1 MSGRVFQ
8 VLQQMLKMRKDRSV
22 ARSKVVKAELER
34 VRGFN
39 EQIESYANEYESQWM
54 NAAQKGDTVLQL
66 QTQASFGQ
74 KLRATAASQLPEIQN
89 LQSQSKEALEKAQQD
104 AERLKTFES
113 FIANKKRLNQKALD
127 HQDEKAL
134 EDVLQA
140 RHRSS

>member
-22 ARSKVVKAELER
+22 AKSKMVKAEFDR
-34 VRGFN
+34 VRNFN
-39 EQIESYANEYESQWM
+39 EQIESYATEYESQWIS
-54 NAAQKGDTVLQL
+54 AAQKGDTVLQL

-89 LQSQSKEALEKAQQD
+89 LQSQSREALEKAQQD
-104 AERLKTFES
+104 AERLKTLETFM
-113 FIANKKRLNQKALD
+113 ANRQRLKQKALD
-127 HQDEKAL
+127 QQDEKAQ

-140 RHRSS
+140 RQRSS

>member
-22 ARSKVVKAELER
+22 AKSKMVKAEFDR
-34 VRGFN
+34 VRNFN

-54 NAAQKGDTVLQL
+54 SAAEKGDTVLQL

-74 KLRATAASQLPEIQN
+74 KLRATAASQQPEIQN
-89 LQSQSKEALEKAQQD
+89 LQSQSKEALAKAQQD
-104 AERLKTFES
+104 AERLKILEN
-113 FIANKKRLNQKALD
+113 FIANRQRLKQKALD
-127 HQDEKAL
+127 QQDEKSL
-134 EDVLQA
+134 EDVFQS

>member
-22 ARSKVVKAELER
+22 ARSKMVKTELER

-89 LQSQSKEALEKAQQD
+89 LQTQSKEALEKAQQD
-104 AERLKTFES
+104 AERLKTFEN
-113 FIANKKRLNQKALD
+113 FIANKKGLTQKALD

>member
-22 ARSKVVKAELER
+22 AKSKMVKAEFDR
-34 VRGFN
+34 VRNFN
-39 EQIESYANEYESQWM
+39 EQIESYASEYESQWM
-54 NAAQKGDTVLQL
+54 SAAEKGDTVLQL

-74 KLRATAASQLPEIQN
+74 KLRATAASQQPEIQN
-89 LQSQSKEALEKAQQD
+89 LQLQSKEALEKAQQD
-104 AERLKTFES
+104 AERLKTFEN
-113 FIANKKRLNQKALD
+113 FIAKRQRLKQMALD
-127 HQDEKAL
+127 HQDEKAM

>member
-22 ARSKVVKAELER
+22 AKSKMVKAEFDR
-34 VRGFN
+34 VRNFN

-74 KLRATAASQLPEIQN
+74 KLRATAASQEPEIQN
-89 LQSQSKEALEKAQQD
+89 LQLQSKEALEKAQQD
-104 AERLKTFES
+104 AERLKTFEN
-113 FIANKKRLNQKALD
+113 FIAKRQRLKQMALD
-127 HQDEKAL
+127 HPDEKAM

-140 RHRSS
+140 RHRSP

>member
-1 MSGRVFQ
+1 MSARVFQ

-22 ARSKVVKAELER
+22 AKSKMVKAEFDR
-34 VRGFN
+34 VRHFN

-74 KLRATAASQLPEIQN
+74 KLRATAASQEPEIQN
-89 LQSQSKEALEKAQQD
+89 LQLQSKEALEKAQQD
-104 AERLKTFES
+104 AERLKTFEN
-113 FIANKKRLNQKALD
+113 FIAKRQRLKQMALD
-127 HQDEKAL
+127 HQDEKAM

>member
-8 VLQQMLKMRKDRSV
+8 VLQQMLKLRKDRSV
-22 ARSKVVKAELER
+22 ARPKMVKAELER

-74 KLRATAASQLPEIQN
+74 KLRATAASQEPEIQN
-89 LQSQSKEALEKAQQD
+89 LQLQSKEALEKAQQD
-104 AERLKTFES
+104 AERLKTFEN
-113 FIANKKRLNQKALD
+113 FIAKRQRLKQMALD
-127 HQDEKAL
+127 HQDEKAM

>member
-22 ARSKVVKAELER
+22 ARSKMVKTELER

-54 NAAQKGDTVLQL
+54 SAAQKGDTVLQL

-74 KLRATAASQLPEIQN
+74 KLRATAASQEPEIQN
-89 LQSQSKEALEKAQQD
+89 LQLQSKEALEKAQQD
-104 AERLKTFES
+104 AERLKTFEN
-113 FIANKKRLNQKALD
+113 FIAKRQRLKQMALD
-127 HQDEKAL
+127 HQDEKAM

>member
-22 ARSKVVKAELER
+22 AKSKMVKAEFDR
-34 VRGFN
+34 VRNFN
-39 EQIESYANEYESQWM
+39 EQIESYATEYESQWIS
-54 NAAQKGDTVLQL
+54 AAQKGDTVLQL

-89 LQSQSKEALEKAQQD
+89 LQSQSREALEKAQQD
-104 AERLKTFES
+104 AERLKTLENFM
-113 FIANKKRLNQKALD
+113 ANRQRLKQKALD
-127 HQDEKAL
+127 QQDEKAQ

-140 RHRSS
+140 RQRSS

>member
-1 MSGRVFQ
+1 MSGRMFQ

-22 ARSKVVKAELER
+22 ARSKMVKAELER

-104 AERLKTFES
+104 TERLKTFES

-127 HQDEKAL
+127 HQDEKSL

>member
-22 ARSKVVKAELER
+22 AKSKMVKAEFDR
-34 VRGFN
+34 VRTFN
-39 EQIESYANEYESQWM
+39 EQIESYATEYESQWM
-54 NAAQKGDTVLQL
+54 SAAQKGDTVLQL

-74 KLRATAASQLPEIQN
+74 KLRATAASQQPEIEN
-89 LQSQSKEALEKAQQD
+89 LQTQSREALEKAQQD
-104 AERLKTFES
+104 AERLKTLENFM
-113 FIANKKRLNQKALD
+113 ANRQLLKQKALD
-127 HQDEKAL
+127 HQNEKAQ

>member
-22 ARSKVVKAELER
+22 AKSKMVKAELDR
-34 VRGFN
+34 VSSFN
-39 EQIESYANEYESQWM
+39 GQIESYANEYESQWM
-54 NAAQKGDTVLQL
+54 NTAQKGDTVLHL

-74 KLRATAASQLPEIQN
+74 KLRATAASQVPEIQN
-89 LQSQSKEALEKAQQD
+89 LQAQTKEAMTKAQQD
-104 AERLKTFES
+104 ADRLKTFES
-113 FIANKKRLNQKALD
+113 FMANRQRLKQKALD
-127 HQDEKAL
+127 QQDEKTL

>member
-8 VLQQMLKMRKDRSV
+8 ILQQMLKMKKDRSV
-22 ARSKVVKAELER
+22 AKSKMVKAEFDR
-34 VRGFN
+34 VRSFN
-39 EQIESYANEYESQWM
+39 EQIESYATEYESQWM
-54 NAAQKGDTVLQL
+54 NAAQKGDSVLHL

-74 KLRATAASQLPEIQN
+74 KLRATAASQVPEIQN
-89 LQSQSKEALEKAQQD
+89 LKAQTQEALTKAQQD

-113 FIANKKRLNQKALD
+113 FMAKRNVLKQKALD
-127 HQDEKAL
+127 QQDEKAL

>member
-22 ARSKVVKAELER
+22 AKSKMVKAEFDR
-34 VRGFN
+34 VRHFN

-54 NAAQKGDTVLQL
+54 SAAQKGDTVLQL

-74 KLRATAASQLPEIQN
+74 KLRATAASQEPEIQN
-89 LQSQSKEALEKAQQD
+89 LQLQSKEALEKAQQD
-104 AERLKTFES
+104 AERLKTFEN
-113 FIANKKRLNQKALD
+113 FIAKRQRLKQMALD
-127 HQDEKAL
+127 HQDEKAM

>member
-22 ARSKVVKAELER
+22 AKSKMVKAEFDR
-34 VRGFN
+34 VRHFN

-74 KLRATAASQLPEIQN
+74 KLRATAASQEPEIQN
-89 LQSQSKEALEKAQQD
+89 LQVQSKEALEKAQQD
-104 AERLKTFES
+104 AERLKTFEN
-113 FIANKKRLNQKALD
+113 FIAKRQRLKQMALD
-127 HQDEKAL
+127 HQDEKAM

>member
-22 ARSKVVKAELER
+22 AKSKMVKAEFDR
-34 VRGFN
+34 VCNFN
-39 EQIESYANEYESQWM
+39 EQIESYATEYESQWIS
-54 NAAQKGDTVLQL
+54 AAQKGDTVLQL

-89 LQSQSKEALEKAQQD
+89 LQSQSREALEKAQQD
-104 AERLKTFES
+104 AERLKTLENFM
-113 FIANKKRLNQKALD
+113 ANRQRLKQKALD
-127 HQDEKAL
+127 QQDEKAQ

-140 RHRSS
+140 RQRSS

>member
-22 ARSKVVKAELER
+22 ARSKMVKTELER

-74 KLRATAASQLPEIQN
+74 KLRATAASQEPEIQN
-89 LQSQSKEALEKAQQD
+89 LQLQSKEALEKAQQD
-104 AERLKTFES
+104 AERLKTFEN
-113 FIANKKRLNQKALD
+113 FIAKRQRLKQMALD
-127 HQDEKAL
+127 RQDEKAM

>member
-22 ARSKVVKAELER
+22 AKSKMVKAEFDR
-34 VRGFN
+34 VRNFN

-54 NAAQKGDTVLQL
+54 SAAEKGDTVLQL

-74 KLRATAASQLPEIQN
+74 KLRATAASQQPEIKN
-89 LQSQSKEALEKAQQD
+89 LQLQSKEALEKAQQD
-104 AERLKTFES
+104 AERLKILEN
-113 FIANKKRLNQKALD
+113 FIANRQRLKQKALD
-127 HQDEKAL
+127 QQDEKSL
-134 EDVLQA
+134 EDVLQS